1 MKKYIGFCALILAVL
16 MATIGV
22 LMIVSDA
29 RARAAE
35 NEADEEKHLTRSLL
49 YHAVSDTIL
58 SDDDALYASPA
69 VFESHIKAL
78 TDNGYRTVFAD
89 EYGEYSDRTVCITFD
104 DGYEN
109 VYTEAFPILKKY
121 SVKATVFLITSD
133 RPNHLTDAEIK
144 EMAESGLVS
153 FAPHTVNHIDMTT
166 LTYDEMKKE
175 LTESK
180 EAVERV
186 SEQRVTCFAYPHGAY
201 NNEVKK
207 AVRECGFSFAYKA
220 DEGSGDVFAIPRKT
234 VWRVTTAED
243 ILAWL
248 K

>member
-1 MKKYIGFCALILAVL
+1 MF
-16 MATIGV
+16 
-22 LMIVSDA
+22 
-29 RARAAE
+29 
-35 NEADEEKHLTRSLL
+35 
-49 YHAVSDTIL
+49 
-58 SDDDALYASPA
+58 AS
-69 VFESHIKAL
+69 
-78 TDNGYRTVFAD
+78 
-89 EYGEYSDRTVCITFD
+89 EYGEYSEKTVCITFD

-133 RPNHLTDAEIK
+133 RPNHLTESEIK
-144 EMAESGLVS
+144 EMAESGLVQ
-153 FAPHTVNHIDMTT
+153 FAPHSVNHPDLTT

-175 LTESK
+175 IVESK

-186 SEQRVTCFAYPHGAY
+186 SKQKVTCFAYPHGAY
-201 NNEVKK
+201 NNDVKK

-243 ILAWL
+243 VLAWL